1 MAGIVR
7 LAVAGAVAFVLVKSC
22 AGRPA
27 GEAER
32 AAAPPLAPA
41 AMARAVLSQAEVA
54 GGFTPAED
62 REVFAGLEPPDAQC
76 ARLLRLADLRE
87 GGLRGGHGAREAHA
101 AFYRQSPPASLAEHV
116 FRLPPGRASRFVA
129 KARAAMAGCPG
140 IPNGGRV
147 LERSRLERP
156 PGARDAVG
164 AAFGDGKGGTALSV
178 VFVRSRNDLLILA
191 ASGAGTA
198 GAPMERLAAGA
209 VGKLEAFQLDRAR
222 KAVKA
227 AP

>member
-7 LAVAGAVAFVLVKSC
+7 LAVAGAVALVLVKSC
-22 AGRPA
+22 GRPA
-27 GEAER
+27 EEVR
-32 AAAPPLAPA
+32 EAAARPPGPA
-41 AMARAVLSQAEVA
+41 AMARAVLSQQEVA
-54 GGFTPAED
+54 GGFVPAED
-62 REVFAGLEPPDAQC
+62 GEVFAGLDPDDAQC

-87 GGLRGGHGAREAHA
+87 GGLRGAHGAREAHA
-101 AFYRQSPPASLAEHV
+101 AFYRQDPPASLAEHV

-129 KARAAMAGCPG
+129 RARTALAGCPG

-156 PGARDAVG
+156 EGARDAVG
-164 AAFGDGKGGTALSV
+164 ATFGDGRGGTALNV

-191 ASGAGTA
+191 AAGAGTA

-209 VGKLEAFQLDRAR
+209 VGKLEAFQLERAR
-222 KAVKA
+222 KAVRA